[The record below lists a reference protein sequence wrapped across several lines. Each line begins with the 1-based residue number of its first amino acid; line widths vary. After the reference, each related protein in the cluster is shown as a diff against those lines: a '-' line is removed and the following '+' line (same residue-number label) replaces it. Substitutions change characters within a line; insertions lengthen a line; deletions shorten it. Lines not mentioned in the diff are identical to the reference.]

1 LTAFAKSM
9 AAAHSVE
16 DVIRIAAREAQRDLR
31 AAVASISMWER
42 ATGRLRV
49 LANQGRLAP
58 GESAFPKDES
68 YPVSDFPA
76 ILLSEDDLGPW
87 IQVADDEYGDP
98 KRVAMLRR
106 RNRHCALIAPIVF
119 NGRAWG
125 ELLAARTVDQPTYDR
140 EDVDF
145 AAALTAQIAAGLAK
159 ADHVRQIERLAYTDQ
174 LTGLANRRSFDARLD
189 AAIDRHTA
197 DGTVVSL
204 IVCDVNGLK
213 RMNDGHGHDHGDA
226 LLVQLAGV
234 MSAAA
239 AMLPGSLAARLGG
252 DEFCVLIEGYGAD
265 DAVRVAEE
273 LCNLALTVRG
283 GEGVACGVAS
293 TGDRIGDVTTR
304 DRLFRL
310 ADAAQYRAK
319 HSRSLHPVVAGR
331 GQPPDAA
338 VLALPTAR
346 PALSSIAV
354 TGTEAGQASAVP
366 DRRAFRGRTAIPVDS
381 LLGEAFAALDA
392 EAGRGEGAATVDRVE
407 IVADVVARGLDAA
420 SWYIYRK
427 QDPSDVLSVARY
439 SVYRTPAEPGETGDD
454 ELDSVAFA
462 QQPVGPEFFAG
473 LDEALMAGGG
483 YLELAELVAAGRDR
497 ERDTK
502 GGREDAAP
510 GDPVLGVGGDLP
522 SGAARLAAAGYTG
535 ALTIGTTAPD
545 KSHWLVVVLLD
556 AISRP
561 PAPAAPLLR
570 ALLAAALLR

>member
-1 LTAFAKSM
+1 VSQVTGAHDANRPRPGTEAHAAARLRALTGFAKSM

-42 ATGRLRV
+42 QTGRLRV
-49 LANQGRLAP
+49 LANHGKLAK
-58 GESAFPKDES
+58 GEAAFPKDES
-68 YPVSDFPA
+68 YPVSDFPE

-106 RNRHCALIAPIVF
+106 RGRHSALIAPIVY

-125 ELLAARTVDQPTYDR
+125 ELFAARTLDQPIYDR

-159 ADHVRQIERLAYTDQ
+159 ADHMRQIERLAYTDQ

-189 AAIDRHTA
+189 AAIDRHA
-197 DGTVVSL
+197 GVGTVVSL

-239 AMLPGSLAARLGG
+239 ALLPGSLAARLGG

-265 DAVRVAEE
+265 DAVRVADE
-273 LCNLALTVRG
+273 LCTLALTVRG

-293 TGDRIGDVTTR
+293 TGDRIGDTITR

-319 HSRSLHPVVAGR
+319 RSRSLHPVVAGR

-338 VLALPTAR
+338 VFAQPTSRSVSLAPGA
-346 PALSSIAV
+346 P
-354 TGTEAGQASAVP
+354 VP
-366 DRRAFRGRTAIPVDS
+366 DRRIYRGRAGLSVES
-381 LLGEAFAALDA
+381 LLTEAFAALDA
-392 EAGRGEGAATVDRVE
+392 EATRSTSAVPIVDRVE
-407 IVADVVARGLDAA
+407 VVADVVARGLDAA
-420 SWYIYRK
+420 SWYIYSK
-427 QDPSDVLSVARY
+427 SASEESLGVVRY
-439 SVYRTPAEPGETGDD
+439 SVYRTPAEPGAAEGG
-454 ELDSVAFA
+454 LVAA
-462 QQPVGPEFFAG
+462 ASQPVGPEHF
-473 LDEALMAGGG
+473 LGGEESPLNG
-483 YLELAELVAAGRDR
+483 GEFLELTDNEFDGEPGHGRT
-497 ERDTK
+497 E
-502 GGREDAAP
+502 EAP
-510 GDPVLGVGGDLP
+510 P
-522 SGAARLAAAGYTG
+522 GAAKLAAAGYTG
-535 ALTIGTTAPD
+535 ALTIGAGAPD
-545 KSHWLVVVLLD
+545 RSQWMVAVLLD
-556 AISRP
+556 SISKQP
-561 PAPAAPLLR
+561 GLAVPLLR
-570 ALLAAALLR
+570 ALLASALLR